1 MRGYK
6 GDPNSGIHNISSQ
19 NANFTNEGVYELVY
33 PPMPQYSKSC
43 VTNLDYATLPPGYP
57 MRKEI
62 LGQSTLKH
70 LYRGP
75 QYYPPQYMNVPVG
88 TMYEYDSQ
96 SFDANGKLRT
106 YRAPLYPFHQR
117 SPREVREY
125 AEQLLPLPAL
135 QLWTEYRTLKDG
147 AWGR

>member
-1 MRGYK
+1 MS
-6 GDPNSGIHNISSQ
+6 SGIRHVSAQ
-19 NANFTNEGVYELVY
+19 NANYTYDGSYEIVY
-33 PPMPQYSKSC
+33 PPPPQYFGDC
-43 VTNLDYATLPPGYP
+43 VTNLDYDTLPPRYP
-57 MRKEI
+57 MKKGI
-62 LGQSTLKH
+62 LGQTTLKH

-75 QYYPPQYMNVPVG
+75 QYYPPQYMNTPIG

-96 SFDANGKLRT
+96 TFDTNGKLRT

-135 QLWTEYRTLKDG
+135 QLWTQYRTLKDG

>member
-1 MRGYK
+1 MA
-6 GDPNSGIHNISSQ
+6 GIRHVSAQ
-19 NANFTNEGVYELVY
+19 NANFSYDGNYQLIY
-33 PPMPQYSKSC
+33 PPPPQFSKKCLS
-43 VTNLDYATLPPGYP
+43 NLDYDTLPPNYP
-57 MRKEI
+57 TEKQI
-62 LGQSTLKH
+62 LGPSTLKH

-88 TMYEYDSQ
+88 TMYEYDSRTY
-96 SFDANGKLRT
+96 STNGKLRT

-125 AEQLLPLPAL
+125 SEELLPLPAL
-135 QLWTEYRTLKDG
+135 QSWTNYPVLKDG